1 MSEEI
6 KDVNA
11 KIDAAEE
18 AVKKYASK
26 DTVISIG
33 GYEFTPAKLMVAATL
48 VSSLLG
54 GLYGCFEV
62 YKDYMG
68 MKKKIAEYV
77 APDLTEFDKR
87 IAIIDQK
94 IKKTEDSV
102 NEANGYTRDIKND
115 LKSDLRRNESVTE
128 QVERYVKD
136 AQRQSDSEMREMRK
150 GVREDLDKARSEAAA
165 VKQEMAQARREINAE
180 TQQLKKEISSET
192 QQLKK
197 EVTKEV
203 EVLKKEL
210 DQKIQ
215 KAIDNPL
222 ANK

>member
-1 MSEEI
+1 MTEEI

-11 KIDAAEE
+11 KIDEADA

-33 GYEFTPAKLMVAATL
+33 GYEFTPAKLMVAFTL

-115 LKSDLRRNESVTE
+115 LKSDLRRNETVTE
-128 QVERYVKD
+128 QVERYVKS
-136 AQRQSDSEMREMRK
+136 AQRDSESEMREMRK
-150 GVREDLDKARSEAAA
+150 GVREDLDKARAEANA
-165 VKQEMAQARREINAE
+165 VRTEMAQTRREISA
-180 TQQLKKEISSET
+180 ET

-210 DQKIQ
+210 DNKIQ

>member
-1 MSEEI
+1 MTEQI

-11 KIDAAEE
+11 KIDEAEA
-18 AVKKYASK
+18 AVKQYASK

-33 GYEFTPAKLMVAATL
+33 GYEFTPAKLMVAVTL

-54 GLYGCFEV
+54 GLYGAFEV
-62 YKDYMG
+62 YKDYVG
-68 MKKKIAEYV
+68 MKKKISEYS

-87 IAIIDQK
+87 ISILDQK
-94 IKKTEDSV
+94 IKKAEDSV
-102 NEANGYTRDIKND
+102 TEANGYTRDIKND

-128 QVERYVKD
+128 QVERFVKA
-136 AQRQSDSEMREMRK
+136 AQRDSEGEMREMRK
-150 GVREDLDKARSEAAA
+150 GVREDLDKARAEANA
-165 VKQEMAQARREINAE
+165 VRTEMAQARREISAE
-180 TQQLKKEISSET
+180 TQA
-192 QQLKK
+192 LKK
-197 EVTKEV
+197 EVTKDV
-203 EVLKKEL
+203 EVLKKEI

>member
-1 MSEEI
+1 MAEEI

-11 KIDAAEE
+11 KIDEAQA
-18 AVKKYASK
+18 AVKKYASA

-33 GYEFTPAKLMVAATL
+33 GYEFTPAKLMIAFTL

-54 GLYGCFEV
+54 GLYGAFEV
-62 YKDYMG
+62 YKDYTG

-115 LKSDLRRNESVTE
+115 LKSDLRRNEGVTE

-150 GVREDLDKARSEAAA
+150 GVREDLDKARTEASA
-165 VKQEMAQARREINAE
+165 VRAEMAQARREIGA
-180 TQQLKKEISSET
+180 ET

-197 EVTKEV
+197 EVTKDV
-203 EVLKKEL
+203 EILKKEL

>member
-1 MSEEI
+1 MAEEI

-11 KIDAAEE
+11 QIDAAQD
-18 AVKKYASK
+18 AVKKYASA

-33 GYEFTPAKLMVAATL
+33 GYEFTPAKLMVAFTL

-62 YKDYMG
+62 YKDYQS
-68 MKKKIAEYV
+68 MKKKIAEYS

-87 IAIIDQK
+87 ISILDQK
-94 IKKTEDSV
+94 IKKAEDSV
-102 NEANGYTRDIKND
+102 AEANGYTRDIKND

-128 QVERYVKD
+128 QVERFVKS
-136 AQRQSDSEMREMRK
+136 AQRDSEGEMREMRK
-150 GVREDLDKARSEAAA
+150 GVREDLDKARAEAAA
-165 VKQEMAQARREINAE
+165 VRTEMAQARR
-180 TQQLKKEISSET
+180 EISSET

-197 EVTKEV
+197 EVTKDV